1 LFQADVKQAVLHEI
15 IALQA
20 FSPAVFVNT
29 KGRRGSMPYKRLS
42 MALLALAGIAA
53 ATGIFAAG
61 TG

>member
-1 LFQADVKQAVLHEI
+1 LFQADVKRAVLHEI

-20 FSPAVFVNT
+20 FSLAVFVNT
-29 KGRRGSMPYKRLS
+29 KGRRRNMPYKRLS

-53 ATGIFAAG
+53 ATGIVAAG